1 MSDPARRVAV
11 VTGASRGIGRATMSL
26 LEATGFTTIG
36 VARGLTDGD
45 RTRRVDVGD
54 DDSVKRLCD
63 EIASSF
69 GGLDVLVNCAGVAAG
84 GDPLKLSLDDW
95 ESTLRTNLIGTYFCC
110 KHALPYMQR
119 QGFGRIVNVAS
130 IAGRSFSRTA
140 SVAYTASKYGVVGL
154 TRQLA
159 ATCGRD
165 GVTVN
170 CVAPSQTRTEMLAV
184 APPEQLAL
192 IAAANPLGRLAEPQE
207 IAEAI
212 SFLVSD
218 AASYVNGAV
227 LDVNG
232 GVL

>member
-1 MSDPARRVAV
+1 M
-11 VTGASRGIGRATMSL
+11 TGASRGIGRATVSL
-26 LEATGFTTIG
+26 FESRGLTTIG
-36 VARGLTDGD
+36 VARGLPDGD
-45 RTRRVDVGD
+45 HTRSLDVGD

-69 GGLDVLVNCAGVAAG
+69 GRLDILVNCAGVASS
-84 GDPLKLSLDDW
+84 GDPLKLALADW
-95 ESTLRTNLIGTYFCC
+95 ESALRTNLIGTYFCC
-110 KHALPYMQR
+110 KHALPVMQR

-170 CVAPSQTRTEMLAV
+170 CVAPSQTRTEMLA
-184 APPEQLAL
+184 AASPEQLAA

-207 IAEAI
+207 VAEVI
-212 SFLVSD
+212 GFLVSD